1 METIT
6 FLLVSYTIAYLCT
19 ELETTNNNLL
29 LLKIKHVIVR
39 YRSVILSIPIRNK
52 NYY

>member
-29 LLKIKHVIVR
+29 LLKTCISRIFSFSCKLIE
-39 YRSVILSIPIRNK
+39 YSLLIFSK
-52 NYY
+52 